1 MLFIICFV
9 IGIVFAELYQH
20 YVESLNPFPF
30 ACVITTITILLKELL
45 TLFF

>member
-9 IGIVFAELYQH
+9 IGIAFTELYQH
-20 YVESLNPFPF
+20 YFESLKPLPF
-30 ACVITTITILLKELL
+30 ACMVTTITMLSKEWL